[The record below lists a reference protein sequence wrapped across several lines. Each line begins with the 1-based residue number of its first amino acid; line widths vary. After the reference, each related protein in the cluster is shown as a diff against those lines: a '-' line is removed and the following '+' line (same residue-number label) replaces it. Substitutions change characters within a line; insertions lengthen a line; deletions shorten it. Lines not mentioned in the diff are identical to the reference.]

1 MRGVAMFSNIEQ
13 LIEEAEKKPAVKLAV
28 AAAGDEVVLKSVKK
42 AHDQDIVE
50 PILIG
55 DQEKISEALNELN
68 YDFNGQIIATESNK
82 ESAHKA
88 VSLIAEGKADLPMK
102 GLLSTKTI
110 LRALLDK
117 EYGLRQDR
125 LLSLVT
131 MMYLEKEDRIV
142 FMTDGGMNIKPDL
155 EDKAD
160 ITANAVEMARAVGID
175 KPRVAPIAAVE
186 KVNPAMPDTLDA
198 AQLSKMAD
206 RGQIRNA
213 IIDGPLALDNAIS
226 EEAAEH
232 KGIDSPVA
240 GKADI
245 LLVPDIEAG
254 NVLYKSLVFYAGLPS
269 ASLVFGAKVPLVL
282 TSRADSPETKF
293 NSIALGKMVTMGL
306 QN

>member
-1 MRGVAMFSNIEQ
+1 MFSNIND
-13 LIEEAEKKPAVKLAV
+13 LIEEAKKEDAVKLAV
-28 AAAGDEVVLKSVKK
+28 AAAGDKVVLQSVKK
-42 AHDQDIVE
+42 AHEMDIIE

-55 DQEKISEALNELN
+55 DEAKISDALEALD
-68 YDFNGQIIATESNK
+68 YDFAGEIINTDNNK

-102 GLLSTKTI
+102 GLLSTKKI
-110 LRALLDK
+110 LKALLNK
-117 EYGLRQDR
+117 KYGLRQDR

-131 MMYLEKEDRIV
+131 MMNLEKEDKIV
-142 FMTDGGMNIKPDL
+142 FMTDGGMNIAPDL
-155 EDKAD
+155 EEKVD
-160 ITANAVEMARAVGID
+160 IVANAVEVARAVGID
-175 KPRVAPIAAVE
+175 KPKVAPLAAVE
-186 KVNPAMPDTLDA
+186 KVNPAMPDTLEA

-206 RGQIRNA
+206 RGQIKNA
-213 IIDGPLALDNAIS
+213 VVDGPLAFDNAVS
-226 EEAAEH
+226 MEAAEH
-232 KGIDSPVA
+232 KGIESPVA

-306 QN
+306 RD